1 MSPAIYTLT
10 QRVMRTSIYNMV
22 HNTWRTI
29 RLVGQDSLLETNFR
43 FGSTLV
49 SIFDKHVTM
58 REQIELV
65 KKIKP
70 RADGPIPLAKLLI
83 FGGITLDDY
92 FVQEANGGAES
103 GSAINSTSKD
113 SMPCIVLSFTNS
125 NQSPVE
131 HELTL
136 EERKE
141 AALKKLRKSR
151 RTAK

>member
-1 MSPAIYTLT
+1 
-10 QRVMRTSIYNMV
+10 MV

-43 FGSTLV
+43 FGSTIV
-49 SIFDKHVTM
+49 PIFDKHVTM
-58 REQIELV
+58 REQIEIV

-70 RADGPIPLAKLLI
+70 RADGPIPLSKLLI

-92 FVQEANGGAES
+92 FVKETIGAER
-103 GSAINSTSKD
+103 GSTNSTSKD
-113 SMPCIVLSFTNS
+113 SMPCIVLNFTNS
-125 NQSPVE
+125 SQSPVE
-131 HELTL
+131 HELTI

-151 RTAK
+151 RAAK